1 MKPGTRRRARI
12 ALAVVSLL
20 AVGAS
25 MIVAVQRAGQAREEL
40 SRTEELRSEVEEAR
54 DEVRR
59 ARRAVDSLRSRRRIL
74 EAAGRM
80 GFRTPADSQVR
91 FLPGLAA
98 DTARRAPGRA
108 RDGAEER

>member
-12 ALAVVSLL
+12 ALAVVSVLVL
-20 AVGAS
+20 GAS
-25 MIVAVQRAGQAREEL
+25 MIVAVRRAGQAREEL
-40 SRTEELRSEVEEAR
+40 SRTADLRSEVEEAR

-91 FLPGLAA
+91 FLPESAA
-98 DTARRAPGRA
+98 ETAGRAPGWS